1 MTTTRRGREAVLVA
15 LPRAL
20 GLRLSLVTLAEIAR
34 DLDRGGYRG
43 TGAWFGV
50 LRQCRRYAA
59 ELRLAREHRSREGEI
74 A

>member
-34 DLDRGGYRG
+34 DLDRGGY
-43 TGAWFGV
+43 
-50 LRQCRRYAA
+50 
-59 ELRLAREHRSREGEI
+59 
-74 A
+74 